1 VTTVSERVA
10 KPVQPQTEK
19 PKGVLAQS
27 LSWTMG
33 VIGAL
38 LVTIAIS
45 VVVELTGIAAGW
57 WHGGHAAG
65 LLFVERGYIEGIEQI
80 PLISFKPVVVADHA
94 EERVQAVVGGIYQD
108 ALGTQD
114 SDPLSV
120 YLLGAINITQLVVLR
135 LVVTLFTLP
144 GYLVVAL
151 AAVIDGGVRRD
162 IRKYTGEHE
171 SSYIFHGTKRWL
183 LPGIMG
189 TVSLYLLLPFS
200 VYPALIFAP
209 SMVLFGYLLYVVT
222 GRFKKFI

>member
-1 VTTVSERVA
+1 MSERVG
-10 KPVQPQTEK
+10 KPVKPPVEK

-27 LSWTMG
+27 LSWTTSL
-33 VIGAL
+33 IGAL
-38 LVTIAIS
+38 LMAVAIS
-45 VVVELTGIAAGW
+45 VVIELVGIAAGW
-57 WHGGHAAG
+57 WPGNHAAA
-65 LLFVERGYIEGIEQI
+65 LLFVERGYIQGIEQI
-80 PLISFKPVVVADHA
+80 PLMSFTPMAAAGYA
-94 EERVQAVVGGIYQD
+94 EDKLQTVVGGVYQD
-108 ALGTQD
+108 ALDTQR

-120 YLLGAINITQLVVLR
+120 YVLGAINISQLVVLR
-135 LVVTLFTLP
+135 LVVTLFALP

-171 SSYIFHGTKRWL
+171 SSYIFHGAKRWI

-209 SMVLFGYLLYVVT
+209 SMLLFGYLLYVVT
-222 GRFKKFI
+222 GSFKKFI

>member
-1 VTTVSERVA
+1 MSERVA

-94 EERVQAVVGGIYQD
+94 TPPEVLD
-108 ALGTQD
+108 ALGEMDCRVVRADGEFNFSLRCNEGAAAATGDVLLFLNDDTLVEQED
-114 SDPLSV
+114 WLDTMVGFLAEPDVGVVGARLPQRTMPLHAV
-120 YLLGAINITQLVVLR
+120 EAGERVHQRVLER
-135 LVVTLFTLP
+135 
-144 GYLVVAL
+144 VAHVQR
-151 AAVIDGGVRRD
+151 ARHVGRRD
-162 IRKYTGEHE
+162 YDAIAR
-171 SSYIFHGTKRWL
+171 
-183 LPGIMG
+183 
-189 TVSLYLLLPFS
+189 TVACRREQP
-200 VYPALIFAP
+200 
-209 SMVLFGYLLYVVT
+209 
-222 GRFKKFI
+222 R